1 MFGKKRIPYGE
12 RVGVLVGRGNEPNT
26 LRAAVAFSES
36 EKAPILGEFLVVEES
51 ELRKRRLLCR
61 VDDIT
66 YGDFHTTQDERE
78 RTLVEKYIRDIS
90 GHERP
95 FSEEEKSMLFFQH
108 YTLRVLGEFRVDE
121 DTNEERIATDYR
133 YLPELT
139 AILRYP
145 RQEELKTLTAAGL
158 PHLREEDETNAHL
171 PAVGH
176 LSFGESEVQDVLV
189 RFDVSRF
196 AAKRTAIFARTG
208 YGKSNLAKFVVALAG
223 ITAPD
228 SGMLIMDLEGEYA
241 FTTSKEDGSKVY
253 GLADIPH
260 LQPRLTVFT
269 NRKVHS
275 SGVQVYG
282 LMNFKTMSPYYLRR
296 LIPASPE
303 GDERATIQDF
313 AAILEAVK
321 EEWNQL
327 LSIVETS
334 PEEWQEREKQIE
346 KIVDK
351 AAEKGAVTKTQR
363 NLLARTIRHLLPLHN
378 PKGTNVFE
386 EIQRSLKNRRIVILD
401 LSLFPL
407 QFANQIAAVA
417 LERIFAY
424 NQYHITTQST
434 IPVIAVFEEA
444 QNVLNKKAVESGDSI
459 FVRWAKEGRKYN
471 LGLIY
476 ITQQPGAIAEEIVSQ
491 TDNFFVMHLLS
502 KGDVDALV
510 RANRHYG
517 GVIAHFLMTET
528 VVGNAYIYSA
538 PYQPFVFPA
547 HIWEFKPEVFTELF
561 GNPPTDSGDYRQQPK
576 QPTLFNET
584 RNTQ

>member
-158 PHLREEDETNAHL
+158 PHLREEDETNVHL

-241 FTTSKEDGSKVY
+241 FTTSKEGGSKVY

-260 LQPRLTVFT
+260 LRSRLTVFT
-269 NRKVHS
+269 NRKVLS
-275 SGVQVYG
+275 SGGVQVYG
-282 LMNFKTMSPYYLRR
+282 LMNFREMSPYDIRN
-296 LIPASPE
+296 LIPPSPE
-303 GDERATIQDF
+303 GEERATIQDF
-313 AAILEAVK
+313 AVILKAVK
-321 EEWNQL
+321 EEWDQL
-327 LSIVETS
+327 LNIVETS
-334 PEEWQEREKQIE
+334 PENWEERVRQIDTLA
-346 KIVDK
+346 DK
-351 AAEKGAVTKTQR
+351 AYQNKKIASNQR
-363 NLLARTIRHLLPLHN
+363 NLLVRTIRHLLPLHN

-401 LSLFPL
+401 LSLVPL

-417 LERIFAY
+417 LERIFSY
-424 NQYHITTQST
+424 NQYHITTQQST

-510 RANRHYG
+510 HANRHYG
-517 GVIAHFLMTET
+517 GVIAHFLGTET
-528 VVGNAYIYSA
+528 VIGNAYIYSA

-561 GNPPTDSGDYRQQPK
+561 GDPPIKSGDYRQQPQ
-576 QPTLFNET
+576 QPKLL
-584 RNTQ
+584 

>member
-158 PHLREEDETNAHL
+158 PHLREEDETNVHL

-260 LQPRLTVFT
+260 LRSRLTVFT
-269 NRKVHS
+269 NRKVLS
-275 SGVQVYG
+275 SGGVQVYG
-282 LMNFKTMSPYYLRR
+282 LMNFREMSPYDIRN
-296 LIPASPE
+296 LIPPSPE
-303 GDERATIQDF
+303 GEERATIQDF
-313 AAILEAVK
+313 AVILKAVK
-321 EEWNQL
+321 EEWDQL
-327 LSIVETS
+327 LNIVETS
-334 PEEWQEREKQIE
+334 PENWEERVRQIDTLA
-346 KIVDK
+346 DK
-351 AAEKGAVTKTQR
+351 AYQNKKIASNQR
-363 NLLARTIRHLLPLHN
+363 NLLVRTIRHLLPLHN

-401 LSLFPL
+401 LSLVPL

-417 LERIFAY
+417 LERIFSY
-424 NQYHITTQST
+424 NQYHITTQQST

-510 RANRHYG
+510 HANRHYG
-517 GVIAHFLMTET
+517 GVIAHFLGTET
-528 VVGNAYIYSA
+528 VIGNAYIYSA

-561 GNPPTDSGDYRQQPK
+561 GDPPIKSGDYRQQPQ
-576 QPTLFNET
+576 QPKLL
-584 RNTQ
+584 

>member
-1 MFGKKRIPYGE
+1 
-12 RVGVLVGRGNEPNT
+12 
-26 LRAAVAFSES
+26 
-36 EKAPILGEFLVVEES
+36 
-51 ELRKRRLLCR
+51 
-61 VDDIT
+61 
-66 YGDFHTTQDERE
+66 
-78 RTLVEKYIRDIS
+78 
-90 GHERP
+90 
-95 FSEEEKSMLFFQH
+95 
-108 YTLRVLGEFRVDE
+108 
-121 DTNEERIATDYR
+121 
-133 YLPELT
+133 
-139 AILRYP
+139 
-145 RQEELKTLTAAGL
+145 
-158 PHLREEDETNAHL
+158 
-171 PAVGH
+171 
-176 LSFGESEVQDVLV
+176 VLV

-260 LQPRLTVFT
+260 LRPRLTVFT
-269 NRKVHS
+269 NRKVLS
-275 SGVQVYG
+275 SGGVQVYG
-282 LMNFKTMSPYYLRR
+282 LMNFREMSPYDIRN
-296 LIPASPE
+296 LIPPSPE
-303 GDERATIQDF
+303 GEERATVQDF
-313 AAILEAVK
+313 AVILGAVK
-321 EEWNQL
+321 EEWCQL
-327 LSIVETS
+327 LNIIEIS
-334 PEEWQEREKQIE
+334 PEDWQEREKQIE

-351 AAEKGAVTKTQR
+351 ATEKKAVGKTQR

-417 LERIFAY
+417 LERIFSY

-510 RANRHYG
+510 HANRHYG
-517 GVIAHFLMTET
+517 GVIAHFLGTET

-561 GNPPTDSGDYRQQPK
+561 GDPPIKSGDYRQQPQ
-576 QPTLFNET
+576 QPKLL
-584 RNTQ
+584 

>member
-1 MFGKKRIPYGE
+1 
-12 RVGVLVGRGNEPNT
+12 
-26 LRAAVAFSES
+26 
-36 EKAPILGEFLVVEES
+36 
-51 ELRKRRLLCR
+51 
-61 VDDIT
+61 
-66 YGDFHTTQDERE
+66 
-78 RTLVEKYIRDIS
+78 
-90 GHERP
+90 
-95 FSEEEKSMLFFQH
+95 
-108 YTLRVLGEFRVDE
+108 
-121 DTNEERIATDYR
+121 
-133 YLPELT
+133 
-139 AILRYP
+139 
-145 RQEELKTLTAAGL
+145 LKTLTAAGL
-158 PHLREEDETNAHL
+158 PHLREEDETNVHL

-260 LQPRLTVFT
+260 LRSRLTVFT
-269 NRKVHS
+269 NRKVLS
-275 SGVQVYG
+275 SGGVQVYG
-282 LMNFKTMSPYYLRR
+282 LMNFREMSPYDIRN
-296 LIPASPE
+296 LIPPSPE
-303 GDERATIQDF
+303 GEERATIQDF
-313 AAILEAVK
+313 AVILKAVK
-321 EEWNQL
+321 EEWDQL
-327 LSIVETS
+327 LNIVETS
-334 PEEWQEREKQIE
+334 PENWEERVRQIDTLA
-346 KIVDK
+346 DK
-351 AAEKGAVTKTQR
+351 AYQNKKIASNQR
-363 NLLARTIRHLLPLHN
+363 NLLVRTIRHLLPLHN

-401 LSLFPL
+401 LSLVPL

-417 LERIFAY
+417 LERIFSY
-424 NQYHITTQST
+424 NQYHITTQQST

-510 RANRHYG
+510 HANRHYG
-517 GVIAHFLMTET
+517 GVIAHFLGTET
-528 VVGNAYIYSA
+528 VIGNAYIYSA

-561 GNPPTDSGDYRQQPK
+561 GDPPIKSGDYRQQPQ
-576 QPTLFNET
+576 QPKLL
-584 RNTQ
+584 